1 MRHLVRW
8 LPLALAAC
16 RSAQPTAD
24 YGPVV
29 TRFEPP
35 TRAAGAPVASAPILA
50 SPGLSLHAVTAA
62 GPIRPHYHALHE
74 ETVYV
79 VAGRA
84 RMRIGDAW
92 HEIGPG
98 SIVHVPTGVVHAVE
112 PLEPCTVL
120 SIFAPPFDGGDRVFV
135 D

>member
-1 MRHLVRW
+1 MRHLVRL

-16 RSAQPTAD
+16 RSAAPTPAE
-24 YGPVV
+24 GAVV

-35 TRAAGAPVASAPILA
+35 TLAAGAPVASAPILA

-62 GPIRPHYHALHE
+62 GPIRPHYHARHE

-79 VAGRA
+79 VVGRA
-84 RMRIGDAW
+84 RMRIGDEW
-92 HEIGPG
+92 HDIGPG
-98 SIVHVPTGVVHAVE
+98 SIVHVPVGVLHAVE
-112 PLEPCTVL
+112 PSEPCYVL
-120 SIFAPPFDGGDRVFV
+120 SIFAPPFDGEDRVFV